1 MTSPEFLFYR
11 SETQDFLQLSDPDDW
26 LIIPGDG
33 SRPRVHGQRQ
43 SSPEAPFEALKTY
56 QENRTEGILAG
67 WVSYDFA
74 RLNPRFRGLG
84 PPDCEWPLVLLG
96 HYSEGQAV
104 EPADL
109 STGPPA
115 ELGTF
120 TPWISE
126 KQYENRIR
134 SIQQLIRRGYLY
146 QLNFSQRFRASVQGT
161 LRSLLGVIGG
171 ESLPP
176 HSVYGS
182 WNNREFLSLSP
193 ERFLE
198 VDGRTLRTQ
207 PIKGT
212 RPRSSDPEEDR
223 SLRQELRDSE
233 KDSAEHVMIVDLE
246 RNDLN
251 RVCRSG
257 SVHVPERKVVRSFPT
272 VHHLVSTVQGELRDG
287 VGFSDLLRELFP
299 GGSITGCP
307 KPITLRVID
316 QLEERFRELYTGTI
330 GYWDR
335 NREYADWNIA
345 IRTLIRNENRVS
357 WDSGGG
363 IVIDSRPDREYR
375 ESFDKIQLIQTIRD
389 RLRVSAPAHRGGS

>member
-1 MTSPEFLFYR
+1 
-11 SETQDFLQLSDPDDW
+11 
-26 LIIPGDG
+26 
-33 SRPRVHGQRQ
+33 
-43 SSPEAPFEALKTY
+43 
-56 QENRTEGILAG
+56 
-67 WVSYDFA
+67 
-74 RLNPRFRGLG
+74 
-84 PPDCEWPLVLLG
+84 
-96 HYSEGQAV
+96 
-104 EPADL
+104 
-109 STGPPA
+109 
-115 ELGTF
+115 
-120 TPWISE
+120 
-126 KQYENRIR
+126 
-134 SIQQLIRRGYLY
+134 
-146 QLNFSQRFRASVQGT
+146 
-161 LRSLLGVIGG
+161 
-171 ESLPP
+171 
-176 HSVYGS
+176 
-182 WNNREFLSLSP
+182 
-193 ERFLE
+193 
-198 VDGRTLRTQ
+198 
-207 PIKGT
+207 
-212 RPRSSDPEEDR
+212 
-223 SLRQELRDSE
+223 
-233 KDSAEHVMIVDLE
+233 MIVDLE